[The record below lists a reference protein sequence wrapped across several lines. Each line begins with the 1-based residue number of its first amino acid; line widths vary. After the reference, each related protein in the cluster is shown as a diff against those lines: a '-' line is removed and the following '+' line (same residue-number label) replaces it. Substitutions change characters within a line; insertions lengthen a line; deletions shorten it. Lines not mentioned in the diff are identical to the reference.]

1 MLFACGLT
9 GALAYLL
16 SGSELGAGL
25 LFMGLWAV
33 IGTAALRGEG
43 QGDFQ
48 AAVALIAIRL
58 IVLSFELAGDLLT
71 TGAGLI
77 AAGVLILAV
86 AYGAL
91 RIARRYAPAPAEA
104 RP

>member
-1 MLFACGLT
+1 MRQAARDEPVGDPQLHDAEVAEQQPVG
-9 GALAYLL
+9 
-16 SGSELGAGL
+16 GSP
-25 LFMGLWAV
+25 
-33 IGTAALRGEG
+33 RGEG

-77 AAGVLILAV
+77 AAGLLILAV

-91 RIARRYAPAPAEA
+91 RIAQRYAPAPAEA